1 MVLSLTDSSQN
12 SKLPDFIGDEVYAD
26 YDTAKVVI
34 LPIPYEV
41 TTTYRKGC
49 EHGPAELLDASYQLE
64 YYDDELR
71 CEPCFDLGIFTHQ
84 AIADTRINPDLTPE
98 TMLQETRQTVK
109 KLLTDNKFVIAL
121 GGEHAITTGV
131 VQGFLDFNNE
141 PFTVVQIDAHSDLR
155 DIFEGSKHNHA
166 CVMRRI
172 MDLGLPSL
180 PIAIRCLCKEEA
192 DLIAE
197 KNIPVVW
204 AWDIHNDSGWIEKAI
219 AKIST
224 EKVFLTIDL
233 DGLDPSLIGGV
244 GTPEPG
250 GLDWF
255 STLKFLRK
263 LFQEKTVI
271 GCDVMELAP
280 IKDTVVSEYTAAK
293 LVYKLIGYWYKNYKA
308 I

>member
-1 MVLSLTDSSQN
+1 MNESN
-12 SKLPDFIGDEVYAD
+12 AKLPNFIGDEVYD
-26 YDTAKVVI
+26 SYETAQVVI

-49 EHGPAELLDASYQLE
+49 ERGPAELLDASYQLE

-71 CEPCFDLGIFTHQ
+71 CEPCFDLGIFTHP
-84 AIADTRINPDLTPE
+84 AIADTRQHPDLSPE
-98 TMLQETRQTVK
+98 MMLQETSSTVK
-109 KLLTDNKFVIAL
+109 KLLDDNKFVIAL
-121 GGEHAITTGV
+121 GGEHAITTGM
-131 VQGFLDFNNE
+131 VQGFLDFYDE
-141 PFTVVQIDAHSDLR
+141 PFTVVQIDAHADLR
-155 DIFEGSKHNHA
+155 QTFEGSEHNHA

-180 PIAIRCLCKEEA
+180 PVAIRCLCKEEA
-192 DLIAE
+192 DLIAA

-204 AWDIHNDSGWIEKAI
+204 AWDIHQNPHWIEAAI
-219 AKIST
+219 ANIAT

-233 DGLDPSLIGGV
+233 DGIDPSLIGGV

-255 STLKFLRK
+255 GTLKFLRR
-263 LFQEKTVI
+263 LFQQKTVV

-280 IKDTVVSEYTAAK
+280 IAGNVVSEYTAAK
-293 LVYKLIGYWYKNYKA
+293 LVYKLIGYWHEKNFREQW
-308 I
+308 

>member
-1 MVLSLTDSSQN
+1 MNALKNFQSE
-12 SKLPDFIGDEVYAD
+12 LPDFIGDEVYSS
-26 YDTAKVVI
+26 YESAKVVI

-41 TTTYRKGC
+41 TTSYRKGC

-71 CEPCFDLGIFTHQ
+71 CEPCFDLGIFTYQ
-84 AIADTRINPDLTPE
+84 AIADTRKNPDLTPE
-98 TMLQETRQTVK
+98 MMLRETRATVK
-109 KLLTDNKFVIAL
+109 ELLDDNKFVIAL

-131 VQGFLDFNNE
+131 VQGFLDFDNE
-141 PFTVVQIDAHSDLR
+141 PFTVVQIDAHTDLR
-155 DIFEGSKHNHA
+155 QTFEGSEHNHA

-180 PIAIRCLCKEEA
+180 PVAIRCLCKEEA
-192 DLIAE
+192 DLVAE

-204 AWDIHNDSGWIEKAI
+204 AWDIHQNPNWISEAI
-219 AKIST
+219 ANIST

-233 DGLDPSLIGGV
+233 DGIDPSLIGGV

-250 GLDWF
+250 GLDWY
-255 STLKFLRK
+255 STLKFLRQ
-263 LFQEKTVI
+263 LFQQKTVI

-280 IKDTVVSEYTAAK
+280 IQGTVVSEYTAAK
-293 LVYKLIGYWYKNYKA
+293 LVYKLIGYWHEKNFS
-308 I
+308 